1 MENCV
6 NENIDDS
13 FIRLVQNLHHN
24 MGSTIIRA
32 LEDPD
37 VVEIMVNPDG
47 KIWIEKLGEGM
58 KEISEIPSSQTRMII
73 SLVAT
78 SLDTTVSKDSPIVEG
93 ELPLD
98 GSRFEGL
105 FPPVVTAASFTIRKK
120 ASKVFP
126 LEDYVENE
134 IMSQEVMD
142 SIKAAVT
149 AKKNIVVVGGTGSGK
164 TTLVN
169 GVINSISEIEP
180 DARLIIIEDTA
191 ELQSKS
197 ENTLFLR
204 AFKNTSIQTLVRAT
218 MRLRP
223 DRILVGEVRGGEAL
237 DLLKAWNTGHP
248 GGIATVH
255 ANSAAEG
262 LFRIEQLISEASMSP
277 MPHLIGSA
285 IDFIIFICR
294 TQTGRKVTEVATVSG
309 FDPLKQKYILEYI
322 HNEKQH

>member
-1 MENCV
+1 MMENCV
-6 NENIDDS
+6 NEHIDDS

-24 MGSTIIRA
+24 MGSTIVKA

-105 FPPVVTAASFTIRKK
+105 FPPVVKAASFTIRKK

-126 LEDYVENE
+126 LENYVENE
-134 IMSQEVMD
+134 IMSEEVME

-149 AKKNIVVVGGTGSGK
+149 AKKNILVVGGTGSGK

-180 DARLIIIEDTA
+180 DARSDH
-191 ELQSKS
+191 S
-197 ENTLFLR
+197 
-204 AFKNTSIQTLVRAT
+204 
-218 MRLRP
+218 
-223 DRILVGEVRGGEAL
+223 
-237 DLLKAWNTGHP
+237 
-248 GGIATVH
+248 
-255 ANSAAEG
+255 
-262 LFRIEQLISEASMSP
+262 
-277 MPHLIGSA
+277 
-285 IDFIIFICR
+285 
-294 TQTGRKVTEVATVSG
+294 
-309 FDPLKQKYILEYI
+309 
-322 HNEKQH
+322 

>member
-6 NENIDDS
+6 NEHIDDS

-24 MGSTIIRA
+24 MGSTIVKA

-58 KEISEIPSSQTRMII
+58 KEISDIPSSQTRMII

-105 FPPVVTAASFTIRKK
+105 FPPVVKAASFTIRKK

-126 LEDYVENE
+126 LENYVENE
-134 IMSQEVMD
+134 IMSQEVME

-149 AKKNIVVVGGTGSGK
+149 AKKNILVVGGTGSGK

-197 ENTLFLR
+197 ANTLFLR

-294 TQTGRKVTEVATVSG
+294 TQTGRKVTEVVTVSG

-322 HNEKQH
+322 HNEKQR